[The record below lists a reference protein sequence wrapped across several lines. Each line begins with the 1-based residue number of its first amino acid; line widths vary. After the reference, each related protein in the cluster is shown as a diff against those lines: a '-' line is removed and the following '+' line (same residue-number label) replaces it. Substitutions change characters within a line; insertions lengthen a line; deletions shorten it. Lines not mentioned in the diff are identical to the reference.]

1 MSNEELENLISRY
14 FTYTLTHED
23 ENILEYLVEVLPG
36 LTLDDAFSRLYD
48 ELVPRG
54 YSVIMFSSK
63 GMIFLRVSKRAVE
76 LKKPLT
82 QFLVLLS
89 VTIASVA
96 VTGYFTIVNYNSVAE
111 ELNTRFNAG
120 VPYINPFIGTLSFLI
135 GVLVPLMCHELGH
148 YIVSRR
154 AGIPVT
160 YPLPIPAP
168 LISPVGTFGAF
179 IRSHHPPK
187 DLKRLALVG
196 ISGPLAGVTLS
207 ATLYIFSYLT
217 SPRISQDI
225 ALSALK
231 ADLISEIRV
240 VPLITLLIDRLIEAR
255 EVVLLSPIAMATWFL
270 LLVHFANLLPVGQ
283 LDGGHVVRSLTNVKV
298 HSTLSHAVIAVSII
312 ISFIQ
317 PNLLWLGVFSVLAW
331 FISGRSPHY
340 GVANLNS
347 RLELR
352 DKWFL
357 SLLYIFLLLLTLPVV
372 A

>member
-1 MSNEELENLISRY
+1 MSSEELEGLVSRY

-23 ENILEYLVEVLPG
+23 ENILEYLVEALPG
-36 LTLDDAFSRLYD
+36 LTLDEAFSRVYD

-63 GMIFLRVSKRAVE
+63 GMNFIRISRKVAK
-76 LKKPLT
+76 LKKPLK
-82 QFLVLLS
+82 QFLFLFL
-89 VTIASVA
+89 VTVASVA
-96 VTGYFTIVNYNSVAE
+96 VTGYFTIINYNTIAE
-111 ELNTRFNAG
+111 ELNNRFSAG
-120 VPYINPFIGTLSFLI
+120 VPPIDPYIGTISFLV
-135 GVLVPLMCHELGH
+135 GVLAPLMCHELGH
-148 YIVSRR
+148 YVVSRR

-168 LISPVGTFGAF
+168 LVSPVGTFGAF

-207 ATLYIFSYLT
+207 VTLYVFSYLS

-231 ADLISEIRV
+231 AGLISEIRV
-240 VPLITLLIDRLIEAR
+240 VPLITLFIDRLIEVK
-255 EVVLLSPIAMATWFL
+255 EVVLLSPIAMAAWFL

-283 LDGGHVVRSLTNVKV
+283 LDGGHVVRSLTNIRA
-298 HSTLSHAVIAVSII
+298 HSMLSHVIIVATILVS
-312 ISFIQ
+312 FVQ

-331 FISGRSPHY
+331 LISGRSPHY

-347 RLELR
+347 KLGMK
-352 DKWFL
+352 DKWFF
-357 SLLYIFLLLLTLPVV
+357 SFLYTLLLLLTLPVV

>member
-1 MSNEELENLISRY
+1 MSKEELEGLISKY
-14 FTYTLTHED
+14 FTYTPTHED
-23 ENILEYLVEVLPG
+23 ENILEYLVEVLPD
-36 LTLDDAFSRLYD
+36 LTLDEAFSRIYD

-63 GMIFLRVSKRAVE
+63 GMNFLRVSKKAVE
-76 LKKPLT
+76 FKKPLT
-82 QFLVLLS
+82 QFLVLFL
-89 VTIASVA
+89 VTVASVA
-96 VTGYFTIVNYNSVAE
+96 VTGYFTISNFNSIAE
-111 ELNTRFNAG
+111 ELNNRFSAG
-120 VPYINPFIGTLSFLI
+120 VPLIEPLIGTLSFLVS
-135 GVLVPLMCHELGH
+135 VLAPLMCHELGH
-148 YIVSRR
+148 YVVSRR

-168 LISPVGTFGAF
+168 LISPIGTFGAF

-196 ISGPLAGVTLS
+196 VSGPLAGVTLS

-217 SPRISQDI
+217 SPRIPQEI

-240 VPLITLLIDRLIEAR
+240 IPLITLFIDSLVGTK
-255 EVVLLSPIAMATWFL
+255 EVVLLNPIAMAAWFL
-270 LLVHFANLLPVGQ
+270 LLVHFANLLPIGQ
-283 LDGGHVVRSLTNVKV
+283 LDGGHVVRSLTNVKT
-298 HSTLSHAVIAVSII
+298 HSILSHMIIAVSIL

-317 PNLLWLGVFSVLAW
+317 PNLLWLGIFSVLAW
-331 FISGRSPHY
+331 LISGRNPHY

-352 DKWFL
+352 DKWFF
-357 SLLYIFLLLLTLPVV
+357 SFLYAFLLLLTLPVV

>member
-1 MSNEELENLISRY
+1 MSSGELEYLISRY

-23 ENILEYLVEVLPG
+23 ENVLEFLVEALPG
-36 LTLDDAFSRLYD
+36 LDLNDAFSKVYD

-63 GMIFLRVSKRAVE
+63 GMNFLRVSKKPATF
-76 LKKPLT
+76 KKPSS
-82 QFLVLLS
+82 QFLILFL
-89 VTIASVA
+89 VTAASVA
-96 VTGYFTIVNYNSVAE
+96 VTGYFTITNYNSIAE
-111 ELNTRFNAG
+111 ELNGRFG
-120 VPYINPFIGTLSFLI
+120 VGIPLIEPLVGTLSFLV
-135 GVLVPLMCHELGH
+135 GVLAPLMCHELGH
-148 YIVSRR
+148 YVVSRR

-187 DLKRLALVG
+187 DMRGLALVG

-207 ATLYIFSYLT
+207 AILYVFSYLT
-217 SPRISQDI
+217 SPRIPQYVAQK
-225 ALSALK
+225 ALEAG
-231 ADLISEIRV
+231 LISELRV
-240 VPLITLLIDRLIEAR
+240 VPLLTLLIEPR
-255 EVVLLSPIAMATWFL
+255 EVVLLSPIAMAAWFL
-270 LLVHFANLLPVGQ
+270 LLVHFANLLPIGQ
-283 LDGGHVVRSLTNVKV
+283 LDGGHVMRSLTNIRV
-298 HSTLSHAVIAVSII
+298 HSTLSHVIIAVSIV

-331 FISGRSPHY
+331 LISGRAPHY

-347 RLELR
+347 RLEVR
-352 DKWFL
+352 DKALFS
-357 SLLYIFLLLLTLPVV
+357 SLYALLLLLTLPVI

>member
-1 MSNEELENLISRY
+1 MGREELEALISRY
-14 FTYTLTHED
+14 FTYTSTHED
-23 ENILEYLVEVLPG
+23 ENIIEYLVDALPG
-36 LTLDDAFSRLYD
+36 LTLDEAFSRIYD

-63 GMIFLRVSKRAVE
+63 GMNFIRVGKKPVE
-76 LKKPLT
+76 LKKPTT
-82 QFLVLLS
+82 QFLVLFL
-89 VTIASVA
+89 VTMASVA
-96 VTGYFTIVNYNSVAE
+96 VTGYLTVSNYNSVVE
-111 ELNTRFNAG
+111 ELNSRFSAG
-120 VPYINPFIGTLSFLI
+120 IPLIEPLVGTLSFLV
-135 GVLVPLMCHELGH
+135 GVLAPLMCHELGH
-148 YIVSRR
+148 YLVSKRTGVP
-154 AGIPVT
+154 AT

-207 ATLYIFSYLT
+207 VILYVFSYIT
-217 SPRISQDI
+217 SPRIPREI

-240 VPLITLLIDRLIEAR
+240 VPLITLLVDEIVRSGGVI
-255 EVVLLSPIAMATWFL
+255 LLSPVAMAAWFL
-270 LLVHFANLLPVGQ
+270 LIVHFANLLPVGQ
-283 LDGGHVVRSLTNVKV
+283 LDGGHVVRSLTNVKT
-298 HSTLSHAVIAVSII
+298 HSVLSHAVIAVSILV
-312 ISFIQ
+312 SLVQ

-331 FISGRSPHY
+331 LISGRTPHY

-347 RLELR
+347 KLELK
-352 DKWFL
+352 DKWFF
-357 SLLYIFLLLLTLPVV
+357 SFLYVFLILLTLPVV